1 MRLEEEATSADLK
14 ARAAEARNADHV
26 TKSRQNQASKTA
38 IGRSIA
44 QIMEIGRQLDSVA
57 FRMKETERKASLKM
71 AQRRKAI
78 HSQIKIH
85 DRHDIVRVSREAAL
99 FVLRK
104 YLRQKRRQHFGR
116 LLRFEKEKCERLE
129 RLGEISV
136 HDARQILKR
145 DLSMEV
151 LSAEKRKEEL
161 RRSQSEFPPVVLA
174 FSTFRHDLS
183 AFLVQE
189 AVQKQAE
196 MNRAARMDALRTF

>member
-1 MRLEEEATSADLK
+1 
-14 ARAAEARNADHV
+14 
-26 TKSRQNQASKTA
+26 
-38 IGRSIA
+38 
-44 QIMEIGRQLDSVA
+44 
-57 FRMKETERKASLKM
+57 M

-78 HSQIKIH
+78 HPKLKYTSPHIA
-85 DRHDIVRVSREAAL
+85 VSREAAL

-104 YLRQKRRQHFGR
+104 YLRQKRRQHFDR

-151 LSAEKRKEEL
+151 LIAEKRKEEL